1 MKKIIIFILF
11 SLFLIAACSPKI
23 MMNTIKGTYSEYQL
37 DSICRVEKLP
47 NDMSEWYGSFL
58 YDYETNKKINQ
69 YVFIKEYN
77 RKNEVI
83 YTIIVDD
90 SVYHFTKQIV
100 EQIKK

>member
-23 MMNTIKGTYSEYQL
+23 MKNLIKEKYNEYQL
-37 DSICRVEKLP
+37 DSICQVEKLP
-47 NDMSEWYGSFL
+47 NDMKKWHGSFL
-58 YDYETNKKINQ
+58 YDYETNERIDQ

-90 SVYHFTKQIV
+90 SVYYFTKRIV